1 MQLFQTLIKLI
12 DTQLFAHE
20 EEHTSVQMVDRSSI
34 RAAESHLD
42 RKFAEFTK
50 KMYMS
55 SFILYM
61 QFKHFT
67 IMRNAFSEA
76 SAVVSRQRR
85 L

>member
-1 MQLFQTLIKLI
+1 MLTKRDILLYKWSTGPLFELQ
-12 DTQLFAHE
+12 
-20 EEHTSVQMVDRSSI
+20 
-34 RAAESHLD
+34 ESHLD